1 MAVYNLE
8 MAKTQLTLAAIANAA
23 VGQPMRV
30 VKPAIEVELA
40 NTSYATKGEWS
51 LVWGPVVGTVDQNM
65 LYVARHKQ
73 TGFLSVVLRGT
84 IYAVDSFW
92 EDVPKSQSPCPYTN
106 GVQTAVSSD
115 FLEAVAGMLGVADD
129 NSGLTLPAYLS
140 AAASASHGV
149 NLFVTGHSQGAA
161 LVQILYAWALQ
172 QAPSWPN
179 SGGTNIIAY
188 ASAPPSPGDPAFAAW
203 ITASG
208 GSFQIINPLDTIP
221 YWYGRIDQMIPD
233 NVPEP
238 LPDTIEGALIRDGI
252 RLWAD
257 QARAAGA
264 WQQADTLVRLG
275 SVQLPSTIGF
285 VDQAK
290 NQHTHN
296 SYLYLMGAP
305 QTDIGPASL
314 LPGYGSP
321 SP

>member
-8 MAKTQLTLAAIANAA
+8 TAQTQLTLAAIANAA
-23 VGQPMRV
+23 VGQKMSV
-30 VKPAIEVELA
+30 VKPAIEAELA
-40 NTSYATKGEWS
+40 KTAYATRGEWS

-65 LYVARHKQ
+65 LYVARQKA

-84 IYAVDSFW
+84 IYTVDSFW
-92 EDVPKSQSPCPYTN
+92 EDVPKSQSPCPYTQ
-106 GVQTAVSSD
+106 GTETAVSSD
-115 FLEAVAGMLGVADD
+115 FLEAVNGMLGVADD
-129 NSGLTLPAYLS
+129 ISGLTLPAFLS
-140 AAASASHGV
+140 AAASAAHGF

-172 QAPSWPN
+172 QAPTWSN
-179 SGGTNIIAY
+179 SGGTSIIAY

-203 ITASG
+203 IAATRA
-208 GSFQIINPLDTIP
+208 SFQIINPLDTIP
-221 YWYGRIDQMIPD
+221 YWYGRIDQLIPD
-233 NVPEP
+233 KVPEA
-238 LPDTIEGALIRDGI
+238 LPDTIEGALIRDGT

-264 WQQADTLVRLG
+264 WQQAETLVRLG

-314 LPGYGSP
+314 LPAYGSP
-321 SP
+321 TG